1 MRGTVSGVMRSFR
14 GNLLD
19 VYERQDAQFEA
30 AWRCR
35 GRCQS
40 LLWLVRQ
47 VHLNINRKME
57 IFVGC
62 TRQTEASLI
71 LSLPNFLT
79 LCPTVGTSPA
89 MYRRPRSPTLDWPQ
103 CPPPPPPQR
112 RSSTSPEQVSL
123 TAFKIEF
130 VASVPRLRW
139 VSRENLYTKPNSIS
153 ASDV

>member
-1 MRGTVSGVMRSFR
+1 MSDKTRSLKQPGVADVVANASSGSS
-14 GNLLD
+14 
-19 VYERQDAQFEA
+19 
-30 AWRCR
+30 
-35 GRCQS
+35 GRCTYQKENGNFFR
-40 LLWLVRQ
+40 L
-47 VHLNINRKME
+47 
-57 IFVGC
+57 
-62 TRQTEASLI
+62 QTANGGKPNSF
-71 LSLPNFLT
+71 LPNFLT

>member
-1 MRGTVSGVMRSFR
+1 MQQIQRFVQLIVVENSKLGKVNQQEGERLKGDLKNERNMRGTVSGVMRSFR

-62 TRQTEASLI
+62 TRQTEGSLI
-71 LSLPNFLT
+71 LSYLT
-79 LCPTVGTSPA
+79 
-89 MYRRPRSPTLDWPQ
+89 
-103 CPPPPPPQR
+103 
-112 RSSTSPEQVSL
+112 
-123 TAFKIEF
+123 F
-130 VASVPRLRW
+130 
-139 VSRENLYTKPNSIS
+139 
-153 ASDV
+153 